1 MTFLFC
7 YSSQILTQCSM
18 RQCERYIRG
27 GDCYYWIDF
36 VLDNQTCYKRCCGS
50 ATFNEQ
56 ACNEYNVEAGSKQQS
71 VETGFIVGNNEYIS
85 VLVLI
90 SVGLCAVVAWL
101 SYKYMRCCD
110 KSQPFKIMKYNI
122 KWRKDEYLDS
132 KC

>member
-1 MTFLFC
+1 
-7 YSSQILTQCSM
+7 
-18 RQCERYIRG
+18 
-27 GDCYYWIDF
+27 
-36 VLDNQTCYKRCCGS
+36 
-50 ATFNEQ
+50 
-56 ACNEYNVEAGSKQQS
+56 VEAGSKQQS